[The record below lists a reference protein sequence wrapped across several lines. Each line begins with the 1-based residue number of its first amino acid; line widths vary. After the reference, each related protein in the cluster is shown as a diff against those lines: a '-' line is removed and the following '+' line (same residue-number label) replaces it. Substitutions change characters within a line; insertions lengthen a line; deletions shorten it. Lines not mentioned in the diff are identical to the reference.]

1 MPLCRV
7 QFPATV
13 ACQRILSSLFRRD
26 LYRSSG
32 FVEEI
37 CQQCRFTVD
46 HKSSSDTGA
55 CPPCLWPRWADPWLQ
70 CLCRVLLSRTRS
82 IAKIGRPGQEDRGA
96 GRGRAARTRTRNR
109 GRRPPASRCE
119 LEGRGWS
126 AAAVARRL
134 GRHEPRR
141 QAGRRQGAA
150 GLRPRHFL
158 NGSLGRLRLAIRASD
173 LNPHHPVSVS
183 QKQRS
188 QEEESRS
195 GSPDAEDIKVPL
207 AF

>member
-1 MPLCRV
+1 MQIHSRPQV
-7 QFPATV
+7 F
-13 ACQRILSSLFRRD
+13 FRHGC
-26 LYRSSG
+26 L
-32 FVEEI
+32 
-37 CQQCRFTVD
+37 
-46 HKSSSDTGA
+46 
-55 CPPCLWPRWADPWLQ
+55 PPVPMASMGGSMAP
-70 CLCRVLLSRTRS
+70 VSLSRASVAHT
-82 IAKIGRPGQEDRGA
+82 GRPAQEDRGA
-96 GRGRAARTRTRNR
+96 GRGRAARTRTRNGR
-109 GRRPPASRCE
+109 RRPPASRCE